1 MQGGYGM
8 TMQLSFSKI
17 ENELLPEYRRKIGSA
32 ESTEDVK
39 KFYAYTMLDLFRQ
52 VFAGKIEP
60 GFDDIALMPDRKPSF
75 VISSGLNDK
84 EDFTFIWNTSDL
96 PNVVSRFTETAV
108 KHYRHLEKNP
118 KKTEAKIRM

>member
-1 MQGGYGM
+1 M
-8 TMQLSFSKI
+8 TMQLSFTKI

-39 KFYAYTMLDLFRQ
+39 KFYVYTMQDLFRQ
-52 VFAGKIEP
+52 VFGGKIDLDFE
-60 GFDDIALMPDRKPSF
+60 DISLQPDQQPSF
-75 VISSGLNDK
+75 VISTVLLDK
-84 EDFTFIWNTSDL
+84 DDFTYVWNTSDL
-96 PNVVSRFTETAV
+96 PNLVGRFTETAV

>member
-1 MQGGYGM
+1 M
-8 TMQLSFSKI
+8 TTQLSFSKI

-39 KFYAYTMLDLFRQ
+39 KFYVYTMRDLIRQ
-52 VFAGKIEP
+52 VFAGRIDP
-60 GFDDIALMPDRKPSF
+60 GNDDIALVPDREPSF

-84 EDFTFIWNTSDL
+84 EDFSSIWNSSDL

>member
-1 MQGGYGM
+1 M
-8 TMQLSFSKI
+8 TTQLSFTKI

-39 KFYAYTMLDLFRQ
+39 KFYVYTMQNLFRQ
-52 VFAGKIEP
+52 VFAGKIDL
-60 GFDDIALMPDRKPSF
+60 GYGDIALRPDQQPAF
-75 VISSGLNDK
+75 AISKGLNDK
-84 EDFTFIWNTSDL
+84 EDFSYIWNTSDL